1 MNQKEKKYWMPKT
14 ARHICYI
21 ICVLLLTVSF
31 VCVGVLVEDYNSK
44 QSNQKIF
51 SKMAESVVVKGHEEE
66 IFSSNAEFENETHAG
81 ELLNAYRALADE
93 NPDMVGWIQIDG
105 TTINYPVMHTP
116 DSPNYYLK
124 RNFHKEHSDL
134 GTPFMQGN
142 CQMGISENLLIYGH
156 HMLAGGMFS
165 DLDLYKEESFWKNH
179 KIIRFDT
186 LTELSDY
193 EIFAVFV
200 VDVADTS
207 WFRFHEFTEGDAD
220 DYKEYVRHCKQ
231 VALYE
236 TGIEP
241 MYGEQLIT
249 LVTCEYTQE
258 NGRIVVVA
266 KKNGGES

>member
-1 MNQKEKKYWMPKT
+1 MDQKEKRYWMPKT
-14 ARHICYI
+14 ARQICYI
-21 ICVLLLTVSF
+21 ICVLLLMVSF
-31 VCVGVLVEDYNSK
+31 VCVGVLAEDYNSK

-51 SKMAESVVVKGHEEE
+51 SEMAESVVKDREDESFCSDTE
-66 IFSSNAEFENETHAG
+66 SKNETHEA
-81 ELLNAYRALADE
+81 EILDAYRALADE

-105 TTINYPVMHTP
+105 TTVNYPVMHTP

-124 RNFHKEHSDL
+124 RNFHKEYSDL

-142 CQMGISENLLIYGH
+142 CIIGISENLLIYGH

-165 DLDLYKEESFWKNH
+165 DLDLYKDESFWKDH
-179 KIIRFDT
+179 RIIRFDT

-220 DYKEYVRHCKQ
+220 DYKEYVRQCKQ
-231 VALYE
+231 ISLYE
-236 TGIEP
+236 TDIEP
-241 MYGEQLIT
+241 QYGEQLIT